1 MMTTQRHLGAAVL
14 AATLAF
20 AGCSM
25 MPASMGGSAMSGGA
39 ARVTSTMA
47 ASQEVPANASA
58 GTGTVVTTLDRATR
72 TLTYTVTYSGL
83 TGPVTAGH
91 FHGPA
96 ASGAN
101 AGVALPFSST
111 ASPIQGSAVLTEA
124 QMADFVAGKWYAN
137 LHTAANPGGE
147 IRGQVAAR

>member
-1 MMTTQRHLGAAVL
+1 MNTQRHLGAAVL

-25 MPASMGGSAMSGGA
+25 MPASMGGSAMSG
-39 ARVTSTMA
+39 SMSSNMA
-47 ASQEVPANASA
+47 ASQEVPANSSA
-58 GTGTVVTTLDRATR
+58 GSGSVATMLDRSTR

-101 AGVALPFSST
+101 AGVVLPFTST
-111 ASPIQGSAVLTEA
+111 ASPIQGKAVLTEA

-137 LHTAANPGGE
+137 LHTAAHPGGE